1 MLISLRGGIR
11 VLARIWRSRPT
22 LEVGSDFCGVFLVDT
37 TLPDP
42 CTLLSRRLESSSLSP
57 PYCAAF
63 FYFFGSSCVC
73 VVCAFYSGIVQF
85 NNDRGLYLAAEA
97 LGFLPSL
104 A

>member
-1 MLISLRGGIR
+1 M
-11 VLARIWRSRPT
+11 
-22 LEVGSDFCGVFLVDT
+22 FLVDT
-37 TLPDP
+37 TLPDS

-63 FYFFGSSCVC
+63 FLFFLVYRVC
-73 VVCAFYSGIVQF
+73 VCAFRSRIVQF

-104 A
+104 ASIIVDRGL